1 MLVNPPRTQP
11 SFGSTLRHANHH
23 RSAFYAGVVDMKR
36 STLIAI
42 LLGGFIAGTLDI
54 GAAALINGV
63 NPVVILL
70 VVASGVLGKA
80 AFHGGLPAAGLGIL
94 LQWAMSLLI
103 AAVYVLASD
112 RLPVLKRHWPTGGMA
127 YGVGVFIVMNYLV
140 MPLSA
145 VGRMPQFTAPTFA
158 GNVLTMLA
166 FGLLIAY
173 FAREPRTPAFP

>member
-1 MLVNPPRTQP
+1 MN
-11 SFGSTLRHANHH
+11 
-23 RSAFYAGVVDMKR
+23 R

-80 AFHGGLPAAGLGIL
+80 AFHAGLPAAALGTL
-94 LQWAMSLLI
+94 LQWAMSVLI
-103 AAVYVLASD
+103 AAIYVLAGD
-112 RLPVLKRHWPTGGMA
+112 HLPVLKRHWVAGGLA
-127 YGVGVFIVMNYLV
+127 YGVSVFIVMNYLV

-145 VGRMPQFTAPTFA
+145 VGRMPQFTVLTFA
-158 GNVLTMLA
+158 ENVLAMLA
-166 FGLLIAY
+166 FGLLVAF
-173 FAREPRTPAFP
+173 FARRPTISATALST

>member
-1 MLVNPPRTQP
+1 M
-11 SFGSTLRHANHH
+11 S
-23 RSAFYAGVVDMKR
+23 R
-36 STLIAI
+36 STLIAV
-42 LLGGFIAGTLDI
+42 LLGGLIAGTLDI

-63 NPVVILL
+63 NPIVILL

-80 AFHGGLPAAGLGIL
+80 AFHAGLSAAALGIL

-112 RLPVLKRHWPTGGMA
+112 RLPALKRHWLAGGLA

-145 VGRMPQFTAPTFA
+145 VGRIPQFTALTFTE
-158 GNVLTMLA
+158 NVLAMLA
-166 FGLLIAY
+166 FGLLVAF
-173 FAREPRTPAFP
+173 FARRARTPTICATALST